1 MKKTNNEFKNE
12 KKCFYDAQLLAI
24 EMAAAQFEDIDRMN
38 YLLKRKFGLIME
50 FGKDTTST
58 YDDFLFMLDINQGFE
73 KTLIAN
79 IFIELALYL
88 QQDAELYV
96 KDADENKARQILEI
110 MENEEIQVMLESYWI
125 SMN

>member
-1 MKKTNNEFKNE
+1 MKKTINEIKNDY
-12 KKCFYDAQLLAI
+12 KCCFETQLLAI
-24 EMAAAQFEDIDRMN
+24 EMAAEQFEDIDRMH

-50 FGKDTTST
+50 FAKDTTST

-79 IFIELALYL
+79 IFIELASYL
-88 QQDAELYV
+88 EQEAELYV
-96 KDADENKARQILEI
+96 KDAAEIKASQLLEI
-110 MENEEIQVMLESYWI
+110 MANDEIQVMLESNWI